1 MVPISKSIWPL
12 ILFVYLNLHFILI
25 IRFNL
30 LCCFSKNILLGTVKS
45 VPAKLCAAFLCTLL
59 NRLRFSP
66 QNVEFGTKRREI
78 RPLRR
83 GTPSV
88 CSRWSA
94 SSPSPSRLTPCHLS
108 QRERLWRNR
117 TLCSSTGNYTAMPR
131 ALPLGE
137 LSPKVTERARTFS
150 RRATVS
156 AGNKRGSFRLPL
168 RPLP

>member
-1 MVPISKSIWPL
+1 MFL
-12 ILFVYLNLHFILI
+12 
-25 IRFNL
+25 
-30 LCCFSKNILLGTVKS
+30 KNILLGTVKS

-137 LSPKVTERARTFS
+137 LSPKVTERARALPAARLFPQETSAAAAVCLYDPS
-150 RRATVS
+150 REKGVQ
-156 AGNKRGSFRLPL
+156 KRPQAFLYPKI
-168 RPLP
+168 

>member
-1 MVPISKSIWPL
+1 MFL
-12 ILFVYLNLHFILI
+12 
-25 IRFNL
+25 
-30 LCCFSKNILLGTVKS
+30 KNILLGTVKS

-59 NRLRFSP
+59 NHLRFSP

-78 RPLRR
+78 RPLRW

-168 RPLP
+168 RPLL